1 MPSAVPPPERNKLA
15 YSAGVQSA
23 LMMDIF
29 LNASLNATLC
39 PSVWTSIITPSH
51 STMTSKADRDC
62 IPRCIVVI
70 VLVVVVL
77 RSFGSRRRLCRSP
90 PSSVNIT
97 RPNRSLAKTLY
108 LSRRR
113 GSRRRRRRP
122 HHHRRRVRSF
132 WRKKNSL
139 KNTKKNVALCF

>member
-1 MPSAVPPPERNKLA
+1 MKIALNHALRGPTARTQQARVLCRRPIRAHDGHFRFVKRHPVPVGLDVNHHP
-15 YSAGVQSA
+15 VA
-23 LMMDIF
+23 LDDDEQRPIEIVF
-29 LNASLNATLC
+29 L
-39 PSVWTSIITPSH
+39 V
-51 STMTSKADRDC
+51 
-62 IPRCIVVI
+62 CIVVI

-108 LSRRR
+108 LNRRR

-132 WRKKNSL
+132 GGRRTL
-139 KNTKKNVALCF
+139 